1 MITKKTPTGLSSFRI
16 VDDSSD
22 SRNKVDNLTE
32 NNHNDLNFDFNENCP
47 LFHYNIDS
55 YFHQVVSRPNKAT
68 EELKLEARFPPL
80 KDYIER
86 DICSLNSKFQF
97 VCNSLKT
104 VNIIECKALTTLQK
118 RTEFL

>member
-1 MITKKTPTGLSSFRI
+1 MINKKTPTGLSSFRI

-32 NNHNDLNFDFNENCP
+32 NNLNDLNFDFNENC
-47 LFHYNIDS
+47 LLLHYNIDS

-68 EELKLEARFPPL
+68 GELKLEARFTAL

-86 DICSLNSKFQF
+86 DISSLNSKFQV
-97 VCNSLKT
+97 VCNRL
-104 VNIIECKALTTLQK
+104 NC
-118 RTEFL
+118 